1 MESNL
6 ITKQPSELH
15 WLLSAFL
22 SCTMSDQKEITM
34 QEKLERENFALRH
47 ELKSCVD
54 ANQEYAKRIS
64 EYQRNIE
71 ALQGALDQ
79 MTSDAVKAVDQRD
92 RSIAIS
98 DGVMAWETMQDTR
111 NSMKALAQLKQ
122 DIKDN
127 A

>member
-1 MESNL
+1 
-6 ITKQPSELH
+6 
-15 WLLSAFL
+15 
-22 SCTMSDQKEITM
+22 M